1 MEAETLKRNI
11 SVNSENFCVI
21 NICVN
26 SEGLCVIH
34 ISVNSEGL
42 CVIHISGNSE
52 GLCVIHI
59 SLKLKT
65 LRVPTCTY
73 VVSLTGGSL
82 SVGGRSLSRTSTRHT
97 ISTLCGR
104 SSSFVARKFERDA
117 E

>member
-42 CVIHISGNSE
+42 CVIHIS
-52 GLCVIHI
+52 
-59 SLKLKT
+59 LKLKT
-65 LRVPTCTY
+65 LKVPTLICDN
-73 VVSLTGGSL
+73 SLTGGS
-82 SVGGRSLSRTSTRHT
+82 
-97 ISTLCGR
+97 
-104 SSSFVARKFERDA
+104 
-117 E
+117 